1 MTPEHLSDAANPLWQ
16 STLFTG
22 AVALLTLA
30 LRKNCA
36 QTRYCLWMRYPN
48 GTKSS
53 IR

>member
-36 QTRYCLWMRYPN
+36 HTHY
-48 GTKSS
+48 
-53 IR
+53 